1 MFFFC
6 FIYCNYYITEQGN
19 FKVEMYSN
27 DEDTRTTV
35 RISRKEIEVYES
47 SNVDPEM
54 IAIFVAIIKFMR
66 MNSFKVV
73 KDEFEG
79 VEKDI
84 TLSENFKRKFS
95 QLLKTYSIEYLIEM
109 LKGMKYSEM
118 VEMFE
123 LDVSDIAKCL

>member
-1 MFFFC
+1 MY
-6 FIYCNYYITEQGN
+6 IYDDFVVNITEQGN

-95 QLLKTYSIEYLIEM
+95 QLLKTCSIEYLIEM

-123 LDVSDIAKCL
+123 LDVPDIAKSL